1 MNPLMSMINSKVGG
15 NKVMLQALNAAMK
28 NESPEDFLR
37 DLAKTDPRFANLDLN
52 NLEKTAQDL
61 CRKNGVDP
69 EALKMQI
76 ESFIQQNT

>member
-1 MNPLMSMINSKVGG
+1 MNPLMSLISNKVGG

-37 DLAKTDPRFANLDLN
+37 GLAKTDPRFANLDLD

-76 ESFIQQNT
+76 EGFIQQNT